1 MTGRAGPAALVGAVV
16 LVACGEAPEVR
27 DPSTP
32 ERSGPSPLGIA
43 APLDPTAEAG
53 ASGSSTPAAVRS
65 AATAVVAPS
74 PSSSGASAAPRTRPS
89 PSAAGV
95 PVFRWSVSGPL
106 RRADVPYSWRPG
118 CPVPPSGLRRLT
130 VRYWGFDGRV
140 RTGALVV
147 SAGSVPAVRSMM
159 AAAFAARFRFRS
171 VVPVDAFYRGGRV
184 SPERSDLLSMAADNT
199 SAFNC
204 RPKTGRSSY
213 SEHSWGAAIDINPYE
228 NPARSGSRIYPAGAA
243 ARYFVAR
250 RAHLRDPGVIT
261 TSSAVYRA
269 ALRAGW
275 SWGGRWRTS
284 TDYQHFSRSGR

>member
-1 MTGRAGPAALVGAVV
+1 MAVRSGSAALLGALV
-16 LVACGEAPEVR
+16 LVACGEAA
-27 DPSTP
+27 D
-32 ERSGPSPLGIA
+32 ERITGRGAASPDLPA
-43 APLDPTAEAG
+43 ARPTASLEPTPPSAAA
-53 ASGSSTPAAVRS
+53 ASPAAASTSPTLATS
-65 AATAVVAPS
+65 AAVVPAVQPT
-74 PSSSGASAAPRTRPS
+74 AAPRTR
-89 PSAAGV
+89 SAKAAT
-95 PVFRWSVSGPL
+95 PVFRSSVSRPL
-106 RRADVPYSWRPG
+106 TRADVRWSWRPG
-118 CPVPPSGLRRLT
+118 CPVPPSALRRLT
-130 VRYWGFDGRV
+130 VSYYGFDGVV

-159 AAAFAARFRFRS
+159 AAAFASRFRFRS
-171 VVPVDAFYRGGRV
+171 IVPIDAFYRGGRV
-184 SPERSDLLSMAADNT
+184 SPERSDILSMEADNT

-204 RPKTGRSSY
+204 RPKTGRRSY

-261 TSSAVYRA
+261 TSSALYRA